1 MSAGSKPLQV
11 RPGPPGRLVQEAA
24 EHDRLRSDTY
34 QRLNLGVMWW
44 AAGCLAVAWLAG
56 GPAVSARPL
65 AQG

>member
-1 MSAGSKPLQV
+1 MPL
-11 RPGPPGRLVQEAA
+11 QEAA

-44 AAGCLAVAWLAG
+44 ALGSLAVLWLG
-56 GPAVSARPL
+56 NPAARAQPL